1 MSDDRLKYRLR
12 STDSQTSVD
21 TDTFIKLNLEG
32 GTRLLP
38 TNDINTVVSSAEVFN
53 NERQSTKK
61 YRILGTIKPIISN
74 VLFNLIGDDSWNTF
88 NGFDFRQDPI
98 EKINYS
104 YSNGVNPIPTL
115 TFAQSYKKH
124 LKERDG
130 WFGYYEP
137 NYLLPG
143 QCEYTY
149 MEPNKE
155 KFSFKDAQKRKWDM
169 TITYP
174 FSADTTHV
182 MINGGLKIIAVF
194 GANIGGRSRISFST
208 PFRHNLTQR
217 SLVYIQNVAGL
228 DVLSGNTGYH
238 RVIRTGDDNGN
249 NKEYIFSI
257 AVDFNNQTV
266 ISSGLPEN
274 QSRMQRVLG
283 GVQNGFKSK
292 YYFRLFKKI
301 TTVNDNI
308 NNGIIENDD
317 YEIYQAAFSQTV
329 FNDEV
334 CQFVFNE
341 DLDVGKVV
349 DNLGRP
355 LSEIYL
361 TIIKNRNYLIGY
373 PFFTPIQAGV
383 ECGFVS
389 GILTGVDIPDVRR
402 MRDGPQL
409 AIGTQYLSSPTSL
422 TPDVSINDS
431 YYYGDVVEF
440 NDFEQIEHVL
450 GLVAHRFNTVN
461 RTGQGIS
468 GNDTPTILGPR
479 HEGYM
484 YYPHHKMQIRQFSNY
499 VESGDANTI
508 GTTCKETI
516 GIPDYAIDLG
526 DGRWLW
532 RDILDIGINNGQETT
547 LNYPFLN
554 GAHYIYQNYCFPV
567 RRQDPYGLYDLLY
580 FGEER
585 DSNNTPTQREP
596 YDIIGSGLPDTFN
609 INESE
614 NAC

>member
-1 MSDDRLKYRLR
+1 MNDDRLKYRLR

-32 GTRLLP
+32 SSRLLP
-38 TNDINTVVSSAEVFN
+38 TNDINTAVSSAEVFN
-53 NERQSTKK
+53 DERQSTKK
-61 YRILGTIKPIISN
+61 YRILGTIKPIVSN
-74 VLFNLIGDDSWNTF
+74 VLFNLTGTDTWQTF
-88 NGFDFRQDPI
+88 ADVSFTQDPI
-98 EKINYS
+98 EKINYG
-104 YSNGVNPIPTL
+104 YGTNTTPTL

-124 LKERDG
+124 LKEKDG

-137 NYLLPG
+137 NYLLPKP
-143 QCEYTY
+143 CKYIN
-149 MEPNKE
+149 MEPKKE
-155 KFSFKDAQKRKWDM
+155 RFSLKDRARRNWDM

-174 FSADTTHV
+174 FSADTTHN
-182 MINGGLKIIAVF
+182 MINGGLKIIGVF

-217 SLVYIQNVAGL
+217 SLVYIQNVTGL
-228 DVLSGNTGYH
+228 DVVNGNTGYH

-266 ISSGLPEN
+266 ISIGLPEN

-301 TTVNDNI
+301 TTVNDGI

-317 YEIYQAAFSQTV
+317 YEVYPAAFSQTV

-334 CQFVFNE
+334 FQFVFNE
-341 DLDVGKVV
+341 DIDVGKVV

-361 TIIKNRNYLIGY
+361 TIIKNRDYNILGNIS
-373 PFFTPIQAGV
+373 FFTQIQAGV
-383 ECGFVS
+383 DCGFVA
-389 GILTGVDIPDVRR
+389 GILNGDDIPDIRR
-402 MRDGPQL
+402 MRDGSQ
-409 AIGTQYLSSPTSL
+409 ASIGTQTTTQYLSSPTPL
-422 TPDVSINDS
+422 TSSTTTVIDGITINDA
-431 YYYGDVVEF
+431 YFYGDVVEF

-450 GLVAHRFNTVN
+450 GVVAHRFNTTN
-461 RTGQGIS
+461 RIGQGVTTTGYTIS
-468 GNDTPTILGPR
+468 GPR

-508 GTTCKETI
+508 G
-516 GIPDYAIDLG
+516 IPDYAIDLG

-532 RDILDIGINNGQETT
+532 RDILDIGVNNGQETT

-567 RRQDPYGLYDLLY
+567 RRQDPYGRYDLLY
-580 FGEER
+580 FGKT
-585 DSNNTPTQREP
+585 DLQSTP
-596 YDIIGSGLPDTFN
+596 YDIIGLGVSNNFN
-609 INESE
+609 VSESE

>member
-12 STDSQTSVD
+12 STESQTSVD

-32 GTRLLP
+32 STRLLP
-38 TNDINTVVSSAEVFN
+38 TNDINTAVSSAEVFN
-53 NERQSTKK
+53 NERQRTTK

-74 VLFNLIGDDSWNTF
+74 VLFNLTGENSWETF
-88 NGFDFRQDPI
+88 SQLRFTQDPI
-98 EKINYS
+98 DVINYG
-104 YSNGVNPIPTL
+104 NNTGATPTL
-115 TFAQSYKKH
+115 TFGESYKKH

-137 NYLLPG
+137 DYLSAG
-143 QCEYTY
+143 QCDYTY
-149 MEPNKE
+149 MEPK
-155 KFSFKDAQKRKWDM
+155 KPRFSFRDITSRKWDM

-174 FSADTTHV
+174 FSADTTHA
-182 MINGGLKIIAVF
+182 MIDGGLKIIGVF
-194 GANIGGRSRISFST
+194 GTNIGGRTRIGFST
-208 PFRHNLTQR
+208 PVRHNLTQR
-217 SLVYIQNVAGL
+217 SLVYIEDVAGL

-238 RVIRTGDDNGN
+238 RVIRIGDDNGN

-257 AVDFNNQTV
+257 AVDFTGQTV
-266 ISSGLPEN
+266 TPNSK
-274 QSRMQRVLG
+274 MQRVLG
-283 GVQNGFKSK
+283 GVNRGFKSR

-301 TTVNDNI
+301 TTVNDGI

-317 YEIYQAAFSQTV
+317 YEVYQAAFSQTV

-334 CQFVFNE
+334 CQVVFNE
-341 DLDVGKVV
+341 DIDVGKVV

-361 TIIKNRNYLIGY
+361 TIIKTRDYNQINL

-383 ECGFVS
+383 ECGFVT
-389 GILTGVDIPDVRR
+389 GILDYDNVPDIRR
-402 MRDGPQL
+402 MRDGSPA
-409 AIGTQYLSSPTSL
+409 AIGTQYRSSPTPL
-422 TPDVSINDS
+422 TSGVTINDD

-450 GLVAHRFNTVN
+450 GVVAHRFNTVN
-461 RTGQGIS
+461 RISQGIT
-468 GNDTPTILGPR
+468 GTTYTIKGPR

-499 VESGDANTI
+499 VESGDAD
-508 GTTCKETI
+508 TI

-532 RDILDIGINNGQETT
+532 RDMLDIGVNNGQEVT

-580 FGEER
+580 FGMEQL
-585 DSNNTPTQREP
+585 TQRAP
-596 YDIIGSGLPDTFN
+596 YDIIGSGVPNNFN

>member
-12 STDSQTSVD
+12 STESQTSVD

-32 GTRLLP
+32 STRLLP
-38 TNDINTVVSSAEVFN
+38 TNDINTAVSSAEVFN
-53 NERQSTKK
+53 NERQRTTK

-74 VLFNLIGDDSWNTF
+74 VLFNLTGDYGWETF
-88 NGFDFRQDPI
+88 SKLKFTQDPI
-98 EKINYS
+98 DVINYS
-104 YSNGVNPIPTL
+104 NNTGATPTL
-115 TFAQSYKKH
+115 TFGQSYKKH

-137 NYLLPG
+137 DYLSAG
-143 QCEYTY
+143 QCDYTY
-149 MEPNKE
+149 MEPNKSR
-155 KFSFKDAQKRKWDM
+155 FSFKDTKKRKWDM

-174 FSADTTHV
+174 FSADTTHA
-182 MINGGLKIIAVF
+182 MIDGGLKIIGVF
-194 GANIGGRSRISFST
+194 GTNIGGRIRIGFST
-208 PFRHNLTQR
+208 PVRHNLTQR
-217 SLVYIQNVAGL
+217 SLVYIEGVAGL
-228 DVLSGNTGYH
+228 TPSYY
-238 RVIRTGDDNGN
+238 RVIRTGEDNGN
-249 NKEYIFSI
+249 NKEYVFSI
-257 AVDFNNQTV
+257 AIDFDANQTSV
-266 ISSGLPEN
+266 TANSK
-274 QSRMQRVLG
+274 MQRVLG
-283 GVQNGFKSK
+283 GVNRGFKSR

-301 TTVNDNI
+301 TTVNDGI

-317 YEIYQAAFSQTV
+317 YEVYQAAFSQTV

-341 DLDVGKVV
+341 DIDVGKVV

-361 TIIKNRNYLIGY
+361 TIVKNRDNSPFITTPT

-383 ECGFVS
+383 ECGFVT
-389 GILTGVDIPDVRR
+389 GILNYDNVPDIRR
-402 MRDGPQL
+402 MRDGQQGANL
-409 AIGTQYLSSPTSL
+409 QYLSSPTPL
-422 TPDVSINDS
+422 TSGVTINDD

-450 GLVAHRFNTVN
+450 GVVAHRFNTVN
-461 RTGQGIS
+461 RIGQGVS
-468 GNDTPTILGPR
+468 GQTFTIKGPR

-499 VESGDANTI
+499 VESGDAD
-508 GTTCKETI
+508 TI

-532 RDILDIGINNGQETT
+532 RDILDIGVNNGQELT

-580 FGEER
+580 FGI
-585 DSNNTPTQREP
+585 DQLTQRAP
-596 YDIIGSGLPDTFN
+596 YDIVGSGVPNNFDIN
-609 INESE
+609 ISE

>member
-1 MSDDRLKYRLR
+1 MNDDRLKYRLR

-32 GTRLLP
+32 STRLLP
-38 TNDINTVVSSAEVFN
+38 TNDINTAVSSAEVFN

-88 NGFDFRQDPI
+88 NGLDFKQDPI
-98 EKINYS
+98 EKINYDYGTNS
-104 YSNGVNPIPTL
+104 IPTL

-137 NYLLPG
+137 NYLLSG

-155 KFSFKDAQKRKWDM
+155 KFSFKDTQRRKWDM

-174 FSADTTHV
+174 FSADTTHD
-182 MINGGLKIIAVF
+182 MINGGLKIIGVF
-194 GANIGGRSRISFST
+194 GTNIGGRSRIGFST
-208 PFRHNLTQR
+208 PFRHNVTQR
-217 SLVYIQNVAGL
+217 SLVHIQKVNGL
-228 DVLSGNTGYH
+228 TDGYY
-238 RVIRTGDDNGN
+238 RVIRVGADNGD

-266 ISSGLPEN
+266 ISIGPPED

-341 DLDVGKVV
+341 DLDVGKVF

-361 TIIKNRNYLIGY
+361 TIIKNRNYSIGY
-373 PFFTPIQAGV
+373 PFFTPIQAGI
-383 ECGFVS
+383 ECGFVQ
-389 GILTGVDIPDVRR
+389 GVRDDIDIPDIRR
-402 MRDGPQL
+402 MRDGPQS
-409 AIGTQYLSSPTSL
+409 AIGTQYLESPTPL
-422 TPDVSINDS
+422 TSGITINDS
-431 YYYGDVVEF
+431 YFYGDVVEF

-450 GLVAHRFNTVN
+450 GVVAHRFNTTN
-461 RTGQGIS
+461 RIGNGQIADI
-468 GNDTPTILGPR
+468 NADIPAILGPR

-508 GTTCKETI
+508 G
-516 GIPDYAIDLG
+516 IPDYAIDLG

-532 RDILDIGINNGQETT
+532 RDILDIGVNNGQETT

-580 FGEER
+580 FGQEN
-585 DSNNTPTQREP
+585 DNSGIPTQLEP
-596 YDIIGSGLPDTFN
+596 YDIIGSGLPDNFN